1 MIGLESLILQ
11 VPPLLINVLLIE
23 VVLLGRDKGRLQA
36 FVFEVI
42 PREVAQPRVL
52 LHLFGTVGSQA
63 ILWLSLDHLRQEERC
78 IRVKQ
83 E

>member
-1 MIGLESLILQ
+1 MVGLESLILQ

-42 PREVAQPRVL
+42 PREVA
-52 LHLFGTVGSQA
+52 
-63 ILWLSLDHLRQEERC
+63 
-78 IRVKQ
+78 
-83 E
+83 